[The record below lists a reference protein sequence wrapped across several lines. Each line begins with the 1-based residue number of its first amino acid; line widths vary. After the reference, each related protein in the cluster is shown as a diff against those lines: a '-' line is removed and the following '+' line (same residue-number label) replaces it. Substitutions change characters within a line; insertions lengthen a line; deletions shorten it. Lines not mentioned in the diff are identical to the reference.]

1 MLSLQQASSHN
12 DSFSFIEV
20 QLQSS
25 SYRKL
30 TLKGY
35 LSHFHVSDV
44 LSTMKRAD
52 NNYIVFKR
60 KQTFSQLLMS
70 TKVEHT
76 LETNRG
82 KTVF

>member
-60 KQTFSQLLMS
+60 KQTFPQLLMS

-82 KTVF
+82 KAVF